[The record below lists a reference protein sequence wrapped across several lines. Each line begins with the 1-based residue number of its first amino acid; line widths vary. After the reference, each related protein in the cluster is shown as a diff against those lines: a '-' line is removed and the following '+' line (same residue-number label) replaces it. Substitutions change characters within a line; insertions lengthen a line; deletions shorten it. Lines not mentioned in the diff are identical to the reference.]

1 MDEADVGD
9 AHPAVDRLAHVVDR
23 EVGDGDGGQGLHL
36 DAGAAR
42 ELAGGSDIDGVAL
55 RVAAQLDADRA
66 EREGMAER
74 NEIGRALRSHD
85 AGEPRHGEHVA
96 LLDAARHDALER
108 RLRHQHAAR
117 GGGDTLALG
126 LARDVDHPRPAL
138 LVAIREVAHADTLGP
153 LPRLSLGPPAQAG
166 GQGNYSAPALG
177 PRFRGDDAKIL
188 EPYALMRSPSSVRE
202 ACA

>member
-1 MDEADVGD
+1 MDEADVVD
-9 AHPAVDRLAHVVDR
+9 AHPAIDRLAHVIDGKR
-23 EVGDGDGGQGLHL
+23 SDGDGGQGLHL

-74 NEIGRALRSHD
+74 NEIGRVLRSHD

-108 RLRHQHAAR
+108 RLRHQYAAR
-117 GGGDTLALG
+117 GGGDTLALR
-126 LARDVDHPRPAL
+126 LAGDVYPARPAL
-138 LVAIREVAHADTLGP
+138 LREMREVAPPDTLGP
-153 LPRLSLGPPAQAG
+153 LPRLSLVTPAQPG
-166 GQGNYSAPALG
+166 VQGNLPSPALG
-177 PRFRGDDAKIL
+177 PPFAGGD
-188 EPYALMRSPSSVRE
+188 P
-202 ACA
+202 